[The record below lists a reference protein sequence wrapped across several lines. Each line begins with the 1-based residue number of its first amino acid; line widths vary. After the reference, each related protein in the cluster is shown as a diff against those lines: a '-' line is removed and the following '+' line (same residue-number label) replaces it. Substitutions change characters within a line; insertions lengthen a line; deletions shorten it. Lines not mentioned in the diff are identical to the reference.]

1 MKVAGFDLFEY
12 ELPLTQP
19 IVTKDETLSSR
30 RGFLVKLSTDS
41 GVIGWG
47 EIAPLPGFSRE
58 SLASV
63 KQQTLKLKSTLI
75 GSNLPDDL
83 TPEEKDGVIGGFQV
97 TWLRRCD
104 VDWSLQ
110 FGTLIPP
117 KNPEKEFC

>member
-1 MKVAGFDLFEY
+1 MKLAGFDLFEY

-19 IVTKDETLSSR
+19 IVTKDETLSNR
-30 RGFLVKLSTDS
+30 RGFLIKLSTDS

-58 SLASV
+58 NLSSV

-83 TPEEKDGVIGGFQV
+83 TPRGKGWSHWKLPDDLAPSV
-97 TWLRRCD
+97 RCGLELT
-104 VDWSLQ
+104 V
-110 FGTLIPP
+110 
-117 KNPEKEFC
+117 